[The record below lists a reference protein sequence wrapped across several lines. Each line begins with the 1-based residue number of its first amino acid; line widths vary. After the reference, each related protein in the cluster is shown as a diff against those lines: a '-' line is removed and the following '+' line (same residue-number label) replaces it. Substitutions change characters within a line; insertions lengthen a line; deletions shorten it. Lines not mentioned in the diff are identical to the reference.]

1 MEREDRQTEVT
12 YKFYLPDNAEDLK
25 MFSMSTEYY
34 LALHRIHDEC
44 RKVWKYEDAS
54 EEKDTFAR
62 MIGEIAGEFVV
73 LMTILCLISPLE
85 SKDYPNKDLDSY
97 ENFLKYVE
105 DLDSEQ
111 DLDEVIRILFFLRQ
125 SLVDAGYKC
134 PPVSQILMETRKEL
148 EDRDTFISNDDFAI
162 LMMKIKKYESLSI
175 GA

>member
-62 MIGEIAGEFVV
+62 MIGEIAGEFV
-73 LMTILCLISPLE
+73 
-85 SKDYPNKDLDSY
+85 
-97 ENFLKYVE
+97 
-105 DLDSEQ
+105 
-111 DLDEVIRILFFLRQ
+111 
-125 SLVDAGYKC
+125 
-134 PPVSQILMETRKEL
+134 
-148 EDRDTFISNDDFAI
+148 
-162 LMMKIKKYESLSI
+162 
-175 GA
+175 

>member
-1 MEREDRQTEVT
+1 
-12 YKFYLPDNAEDLK
+12 
-25 MFSMSTEYY
+25 
-34 LALHRIHDEC
+34 
-44 RKVWKYEDAS
+44 
-54 EEKDTFAR
+54 
-62 MIGEIAGEFVV
+62 
-73 LMTILCLISPLE
+73 MTILCLISPLE